1 MTYEGKVYRP
11 WPEANSLLIQVSI
24 GCSNNNC
31 TFCDMFTDKTFRR
44 RSFDDISKDIDE
56 ARRVHS
62 SVKSIFLIDGNVMV
76 LKTDFLLQV
85 VTKIKETFPELERLA
100 LYSEFNDFRRKSLDQ
115 LKQLKAAGVDMAYVG
130 LESGDSVVLENIKKK
145 MTFEQAVE
153 GAALAK
159 EAGIEVLASFI
170 FGLGGKSRSKEHIEE
185 TVRLL
190 NILKP
195 EQIAPMALAI
205 QPGTELE
212 REVNAG
218 EFIQATPM
226 QILEEEKYLLENMH
240 FETYYWGDH
249 GNNISPMRGPFP
261 NAKDAFLNEINTSI
275 ASNPVTKQEI
285 LATNP
290 W

>member
-1 MTYEGKVYRP
+1 MNYEGKVYRP
-11 WPEANSLLIQVSI
+11 WMEANSLLIQVSI

-31 TFCDMFTDKTFRR
+31 TFCDMFTDKKFRR
-44 RSFDDISKDIDE
+44 RSFEDISKDIEE
-56 ARRVHS
+56 ARRVYP

-76 LKTDFLLQV
+76 LKTEFLLQV

-100 LYSEFNDFRRKSLDQ
+100 LYSEYNDFRRKTVDQ
-115 LKQLKAAGVDMAYVG
+115 LKQLKEAGVDMAYVG
-130 LESGDSVVLENIKKK
+130 LESGNSVVLENIKKK

-153 GAALAK
+153 GAAKAK

-170 FGLGGKSRSKEHIEE
+170 FGLGGKYRSKEHIEE

-190 NILKP
+190 NIIKP

-218 EFIQATPM
+218 EFVQASPM
-226 QILEEEKYLLENMH
+226 QILEEEKYLLENMD

-261 NAKDAFLNEINTSI
+261 NAKDAFINEINKEIET
-275 ASNPVTKQEI
+275 NPVTKNEI
-285 LATNP
+285 LETNP

>member
-11 WPEANSLLIQVSI
+11 WMEANSLLIQVSI

-31 TFCDMFTDKTFRR
+31 TFCDMFTDKKFRR
-44 RSFDDISKDIDE
+44 RSFEDISNDIE
-56 ARRVHS
+56 KARRVYP

-76 LKTDFLLQV
+76 LKTEFLLQV

-100 LYSEFNDFRRKSLDQ
+100 LYSEYNDFRRKTVDQ
-115 LKQLKAAGVDMAYVG
+115 LKQLKEAGVDMAYVG
-130 LESGDSVVLENIKKK
+130 LESGDSVVLDNIKKK

-153 GAALAK
+153 GAQLAK

-170 FGLGGKSRSKEHIEE
+170 FGLGGKYRSKEHIEE

-190 NILKP
+190 NIIKP

-212 REVNAG
+212 CEVKAG
-218 EFIQATPM
+218 EFVQATPL
-226 QILEEEKYLLENMH
+226 QILEEEKYLLENMN

-261 NAKDAFLNEINTSI
+261 KAKNAFINEINKEIET
-275 ASNPVTKQEI
+275 NPVTKKEI
-285 LATNP
+285 LVTNP

>member
-1 MTYEGKVYRP
+1 MTFEGKIYRP
-11 WPEANSLLIQVSI
+11 WPEANSLLLQVSI

-31 TFCDMFTDKTFRR
+31 TFCDMFTDKTFRKR
-44 RSFDDISKDIDE
+44 KIEDIFADIDE
-56 ARRVHS
+56 ARKLYP

-76 LKTDFLLQV
+76 LKTEFLLQV
-85 VTKIKETFPELERLA
+85 VTKIKETFPELERLS
-100 LYSEFNDFRRKSLDQ
+100 LYSEYNDFRRKTVDQ

-130 LESGDSVVLENIKKK
+130 LESGDAVVLDKIKKK
-145 MTFEQAVE
+145 MSFEQAVE
-153 GAALAK
+153 GAAKAK
-159 EAGIEVLASFI
+159 AAGIEVLASFI
-170 FGLGGKSRSKEHIEE
+170 FGLGGKYRSKEHIEE

-190 NILKP
+190 NIIKP

-212 REVNAG
+212 REVLAG

-226 QILEEEKYLLENMH
+226 QILEEEKYLLENMN

-249 GNNISPMRGPFP
+249 GNNISPMKGPFP
-261 NAKDAFLNEINTSI
+261 QVQKMFLNQINKVI
-275 ASNPVTKQEI
+275 ATDPVTKKDVLETF
-285 LATNP
+285 A

>member
-11 WPEANSLLIQVSI
+11 WMEANSLLIQVSI

-31 TFCDMFTDKTFRR
+31 TFCDMFTDKKFRR
-44 RSFDDISKDIDE
+44 RSFEDISKDIE
-56 ARRVHS
+56 KARRVYP

-76 LKTDFLLQV
+76 LKTEFLLQV

-100 LYSEFNDFRRKSLDQ
+100 LYSEYNDFRRKTVDQ
-115 LKQLKAAGVDMAYVG
+115 LKQLKEAGVDMAYVG
-130 LESGDSVVLENIKKK
+130 LESGDSVVLDNIKKK

-153 GAALAK
+153 GAQLAK

-170 FGLGGKSRSKEHIEE
+170 FGLGGKYRSKEHIEE

-190 NILKP
+190 NIIKP

-212 REVNAG
+212 REVKAG
-218 EFIQATPM
+218 EFVQATPL
-226 QILEEEKYLLENMH
+226 QILEEEKYLLENMN

-261 NAKDAFLNEINTSI
+261 KAKNAFINEINKEIET
-275 ASNPVTKQEI
+275 NPVTKKEI
-285 LATNP
+285 LVTNP